1 MPPKRKRDADGTS
14 NDATTPLRD
23 SLKSIMANHTCAI
36 THELMVDPVI
46 AEDGHLYDR
55 EAITKWMAT
64 RSTSPKTNQQMG
76 ESLVASLSAKQT
88 IADLLATNGVV
99 DDDAAAAWHVN
110 KGIFLAKI
118 KSFDDALVHLRRAVA
133 LGSQT
138 APLLIEGAEMRAKF
152 AALLVRANAVDVDIS
167 AFMSI
172 GADEDGAA
180 GASAGNAAAMKAAGK
195 TAAEAKAAG
204 RPGSEIFPLCN
215 MFDVSGTHTETIVD
229 EEGCE
234 AVLNNG
240 SFFAMRSRDS
250 DNVGPWMIYGHSHTS
265 HDIIVSD
272 IARPLRW

>member
-138 APLLIEGAEMRAKF
+138 APLLIEGAEIRAKF

-215 MFDVSGTHTETIVD
+215 KFAELHPSGIVD
-229 EEGCE
+229 EDGRE

-240 SFFAMRSRDS
+240 RFFAMRSRDS
-250 DNVGPWMIYGHSHTS
+250 DNVGPWMISGRSHSS
-265 HDIIVSD
+265 LNIIASD
-272 IARPLRW
+272 LARPLRW

>member
-138 APLLIEGAEMRAKF
+138 APLLIEGAEIRAKF

-172 GADEDGAA
+172 GADEDGAV

-215 MFDVSGTHTETIVD
+215 KWDADLGIVNED
-229 EEGCE
+229 GRE
-234 AVLNNG
+234 AVYDDG
-240 SFFAMRSRDS
+240 RFFAMRSRDS
-250 DNVGPWMIYGHSHTS
+250 DNVGPWIVNGRSRSS
-265 HDIIVSD
+265 HDIVVID